1 MTPRRGGTGGDEVG
15 FFSAELESMVELYQ
29 RETAE
34 LMEEFHARQA
44 GAMQNGRFT
53 AQDINAVFRIVHTI
67 KSSAAMMGLADISS
81 CTHRMEDLFL
91 LFREDPGRAAG
102 FENRIFDLMYVFS
115 DFVETETA
123 AASREDY
130 RPKSAASVLGAIRQ
144 ELDFFQGKPA
154 APAEPEPTVREAGVP
169 VLPEP
174 AAEAEPPAAPEPAE
188 PGELVWRVTLRPNCQ
203 MENVRAYMLVR
214 ELEGLCGRIAS
225 QPANLESADAAERI
239 ARDGLV
245 LTLRTGHAD
254 EAAQLLSASP
264 YVLRVEELGGEAGQT
279 AAAPGGAA
287 APDGADEPQA
297 RRSKFSMVSW
307 SNVTQLQ
314 NLTGELITANTI
326 LGASIKKYVQGGPL
340 ENEFQTMKRL
350 FRELE
355 KLVAAVS
362 MIPVSSVVPQYQRLV
377 RDVAAR
383 EGKQLRLAV
392 SGAELE
398 VDRNLLDT
406 LGSPLIHLLRNAAD
420 HGIEAPEAR
429 AAAGKDACGT
439 ITLKFENL
447 TDHLAVTVSD
457 DGGGMDP
464 ERILRKA
471 AERGLLT
478 KDPRAYS
485 TDEILNLAFLPGLST
500 NEQANQFSGRG
511 VGMDVAQNV
520 ASSLGGSVTIR
531 STPGAGTAVRM
542 EVPVSVTSSE
552 CLRFSVGPYACLLP
566 IRCVVR
572 ILSLASAEPHLQTAE
587 GRRWLQAEQML
598 PVLDLF
604 ALYGA
609 QPDEGGQRLIVIKDA
624 RGSAALL
631 TGPVAGQQTA
641 VEKPL
646 PALIGRNYRTRTG
659 MVGCTVT
666 ETGQLGVMLSAD
678 WLLRMCGKD
687 VADNG
692 K

>member
-1 MTPRRGGTGGDEVG
+1 VG

-29 RETAE
+29 RETAG
-34 LMEEFHARQA
+34 LMEEFDAKQS
-44 GAMQNGRFT
+44 GAMQNGCFT
-53 AQDINAVFRIVHTI
+53 AQDINAVFRVVHTI

-91 LFREDPGRAAG
+91 LFRDKPERSVG
-102 FENRIFDLMYVFS
+102 FENRIFDLMYLFS
-115 DFVETETA
+115 DFVENENA
-123 AASREDY
+123 VVAKKDF
-130 RPKSAASVLGAIRQ
+130 RPKSARPVIDAIQ
-144 ELDFFQGKPA
+144 KELDFFKDGPGS
-154 APAEPEPTVREAGVP
+154 PAEKEEPDAADTGAP
-169 VLPEP
+169 VIREP
-174 AAEAEPPAAPEPAE
+174 AAEAAE
-188 PGELVWRVTLRPNCQ
+188 ELYGPGELIWRVTLRPNCQ

-214 ELEGLCGRIAS
+214 QLEEICGKIGT
-225 QPANLESADAAERI
+225 QPANLESPDAAARI
-239 ARDGLV
+239 VRDGLV
-245 LTLRTGHAD
+245 LTLHAAHAE
-254 EAAQLLSASP
+254 EAAQRLSASP
-264 YVLRVEELGGEAGQT
+264 YVLRVEEIGNGAPETDAGPD
-279 AAAPGGAA
+279 A
-287 APDGADEPQA
+287 DGASDDADALQT
-297 RRSKFSMVSW
+297 RQNKFSMVSW
-307 SNVTQLQ
+307 SNVMQLQ
-314 NLTGELITANTI
+314 NITGELITANTI
-326 LGASIKKYVQGGPL
+326 LGASIKKYVQGGTL

-350 FRELE
+350 FHELE

-362 MIPVSSVVPQYQRLV
+362 MMPVSSVVPQYQRLV

-383 EGKQLRLAV
+383 EQKQIRLAV
-392 SGAELE
+392 VGAELE

-439 ITLKFENL
+439 VTLKFENL
-447 TDHLAVTVSD
+447 TDHLAVTVAD

-464 ERILRKA
+464 RKLLRKA

-478 KDPRAYS
+478 KEEGDYS
-485 TDEILNLAFLPGLST
+485 ADEILNLAFLPGLST
-500 NEQANQFSGRG
+500 NEQTNQYSGRG

-520 ASSLGGSVTIR
+520 VSSLGGSVTIH
-531 STPGAGTAVRM
+531 SAPGEGTAIRM

-552 CLRFSVGPYACLLP
+552 CLKFMVGPHACLIP

-572 ILSLASAEPHLQTAE
+572 ILSLAEAEEHLHTAE
-587 GRRWLQAEQML
+587 GRSWLQAEEML

-604 ALYGA
+604 ELYGV
-609 QPDEGGQRLIVIKDA
+609 QPGDEGRRLVIIRDA

-631 TGPVAGQQTA
+631 TGPVTGQQTA

-646 PALIGRNYRTRTG
+646 PALIGRDYRTKTG

-666 ETGQLGVMLSAD
+666 ETGKLGVMLNAD

-687 VADNG
+687 AAENG
-692 K
+692 N